1 MAYHILSLSG
11 GGMRGMFQAVCL
23 REIAKLLP
31 KRLSSY
37 FDLIAGAST
46 GAIIALG
53 VALDVDPERIVDLF
67 RVQGPRTFTRRR
79 LAWIRKGPRYSAR
92 PLRQA
97 LTDVFGNR
105 QLRACKTHVAVPA
118 TTLDRFQIR
127 VFTNFERKDRE
138 LDLDLSVVDVI
149 MASCAAPTFF
159 APVRPTGGERSY
171 VDGGIW
177 ANSPSLMAVVWAYT
191 YAQAPLRDIR
201 LVSIGNG
208 KFPEGAIADEFSRLR
223 PVSREMISSLFDMM
237 FATQNDMA
245 EAVLEK
251 LIDRL
256 NMLQL
261 DTELKE
267 IISLDDAGLAL
278 RVLPAEAEGVARNRF
293 NELKRFLKPQTDD
306 P

>member
-11 GGMRGMFQAVCL
+11 GGVRGIFQAVCL
-23 REIAKLLP
+23 REIAKLLTKP
-31 KRLSSY
+31 LSSY
-37 FDLIAGAST
+37 FDLIAGTST

-53 VALDVDPERIVDLF
+53 VALNVDPARIVDLF
-67 RVQGPRTFTRRR
+67 RVHGPKIFSRRS
-79 LAWIRKGPRYSAR
+79 LADIRKGPRYPPQ
-92 PLRQA
+92 PLREA
-97 LTDVFGNR
+97 LTEVFGNR
-105 QLRACKTHVAVPA
+105 RLNECKPSVAIAA
-118 TTLDRFQIR
+118 TTLNRFQIR
-127 VFTNFERKDRE
+127 VFTTIPRKERE

-159 APVRPTGGERSY
+159 PPVRPTGGERYY

-177 ANSPSLMAVVWAYT
+177 ANSPSLMAAVWAYT
-191 YAQAPLRDIR
+191 YAQALFRDIR

-251 LIDRL
+251 LITRP
-256 NMLQL
+256 NMLQI

-267 IISLDDAGLAL
+267 LISLDDAHEAL
-278 RVLPAEAEGVARNRF
+278 RVLPSEAEGVARNRF
-293 NELKRFLKPQTDD
+293 NELKQFLKPQTNA